1 MKKYKSIFRLMMIVA
16 LAGLLFQFS
25 PFSSAMA
32 KTSAAQMIP
41 ANFSDLAAN
50 ARPGVV
56 NIRTVK
62 IIKGGGRV
70 FRHFYGKPFGNQR
83 NPFEDFLGNQF
94 GFAPKKD
101 YKKSSLGSGF
111 IIDTKGFI
119 VTNNHVIEGADQ
131 IKVKLAKGKEYDAKV
146 IGRDPKTDLALIKI
160 EGNEKFE
167 ALTMGDSDKLQ
178 VGRWVV
184 AIGSPFGLEQTVTA
198 GIVSAKGRILGY
210 GPYEDFIQTDASINP
225 GNSGGP
231 LLNMQGQVVGIN
243 TAIIASGQG
252 IGFAIPVNIAKGII
266 EQLKNSGEVTRGWL
280 GVGIQDLTEEL
291 ADYYGIKGQ
300 KGVLVTQIFEGD
312 PAKKA
317 GIQPNDVIIEIDGQS
332 VSTGRELSGIIANT
346 LVGKKTKIILLRN
359 GEKRTVMVKLTKR
372 SDDEMVAGKKD
383 QTNSRLGVSVTDLT
397 QEIIRQ
403 FGLEDNETGV
413 FVTEVDSQSKGDRAG
428 IQAGDII
435 KEVNRKI
442 IKNQRDYTQQ
452 LKKTKISDSIM
463 FLIKRR
469 NAGILAVKI
478 LP

>member
-1 MKKYKSIFRLMMIVA
+1 MTMKNRLNMQQGRAGVLLILLSI
-16 LAGLLFQFS
+16 LFL
-25 PFSSAMA
+25 
-32 KTSAAQMIP
+32 SAADAFASGP
-41 ANFSDLAAN
+41 YSFADLAEKQALT
-50 ARPGVV
+50 VV
-56 NIRTVK
+56 NVSTTQTVK
-62 IIKGGGRV
+62 ASIMPE
-70 FRHFYGKPFGNQR
+70 FPFHDQDIPELFKR
-83 NPFEDFLGNQF
+83 FF
-94 GFAPKKD
+94 GVPHHPQMRQQKRKVT
-101 YKKSSLGSGF
+101 SLGSGV
-111 IIDTKGFI
+111 IISKDGYI
-119 VTNNHVIEGADQ
+119 LTNNHVIEGADQ

-160 EGNEKFE
+160 EGDEKFE
-167 ALTMGDSDKLQ
+167 PLDMGDSDKLQ

-231 LLNMQGQVVGIN
+231 LLDMQGRVVGIN

-252 IGFAIPVNIAKGII
+252 IGFAIPINLAKGII

-280 GVGIQDLTEEL
+280 GVGIQDLTDEL

-300 KGVLVTQIFEGD
+300 KGVLVTQIFQGD
-312 PAKKA
+312 PAEKA
-317 GIQPNDVIIEIDGQS
+317 GIQPNDVIIEIDGQP

-346 LVGKKTKIILLRN
+346 LVGKKTKIVFLRN
-359 GEKRTVMVKLTKR
+359 GEKITVRVKLTKR
-372 SDDEMVAGKKD
+372 SDDEMIAGKND
-383 QTNSRLGVSVTDLT
+383 QTTSRLGVSVTDLT
-397 QEIIRQ
+397 PEISRR

-413 FVTEVDSQSKGDRAG
+413 FVTEVDSGSKGDRAG

-452 LKKTKISDSIM
+452 LKKAKSSSSIM